1 MCVDVC
7 VWVCVYAAGAIAL
20 FAWAG
25 RVIERS
31 GFRVDTWVPYAF
43 CFFTPYGACAQS
55 IVVCI
60 VLRCLSY
67 WLRSACVTF
76 NTKLIHRR
84 SNLLNS
90 RRPKTYSARVH
101 TCVLA
106 CALVDCMR
114 SWPLSSSFE
123 PGSSVLDEHG
133 PQATGLLCCGA
144 LPHERY
150 KTQMNSERSFWTFV
164 LLGPLGE
171 TVYSIYIY
179 ICMYICI

>member
-123 PGSSVLDEHG
+123 PGSSVCWTSTARRQQDCCAAVRCLTKGIKHKWIQRG
-133 PQATGLLCCGA
+133 P
-144 LPHERY
+144 
-150 KTQMNSERSFWTFV
+150 S
-164 LLGPLGE
+164 GPL
-171 TVYSIYIY
+171 SF
-179 ICMYICI
+179 